1 MIMIRRAAAAT
12 QDRPPPAIVASM
24 PVPGWLRG
32 GVAEPASPAAQRV
45 SAGAPEDAALLAGA
59 AIGVLDALVRRDEPW
74 AGAWRQRLALTAA
87 AATAR
92 QAGRAEDE
100 AALRDAVLLTRA
112 GDDPGPGGAFV
123 LAWRRLTGRPAA
135 DLARE
140 ECLAAMLQEFGF
152 PRDPETAADLA
163 DELGRLGRS
172 EGAVQML
179 TGAFALADRFRLPR
193 FVGAWL
199 ADALLA
205 RRLGWAHA
213 LPLLGA
219 EMPAGD
225 GRRRRG
231 SAVEEASPDETPA
244 ERTRTLLAVQ
254 ARAALRAI
262 DLSTE
267 LSRRAERL
275 VAIVPKL
282 RAKGADAIVERLLNE
297 DALVASRGPTN
308 GMSDRALRR
317 LFDRLVS
324 SSAVREL
331 TGRPAFRIYGL

>member
-1 MIMIRRAAAAT
+1 MIMIRRPAAAT
-12 QDRPPPAIVASM
+12 QDRSPPAIAA

-32 GVAEPASPAAQRV
+32 GVAEPASPAAQGV
-45 SAGAPEDAALLAGA
+45 SAGAPEDVALLVGAALGA
-59 AIGVLDALVRRDEPW
+59 LDALVRRDEPW

-87 AATAR
+87 ASTAR

-123 LAWRRLTGRPAA
+123 LAWRRLTGRQVAA
-135 DLARE
+135 FVGEDN
-140 ECLAAMLQEFGF
+140 LAAMLEEFGCA
-152 PRDPETAADLA
+152 PEPETAADLA
-163 DELGRLGRS
+163 DGFGRLGQS
-172 EGAVQML
+172 DSAVELL
-179 TGAFALADRFRLPR
+179 TGAFTLADHARLPR

-213 LPLLGA
+213 LPLLGTEIA
-219 EMPAGD
+219 AGA

-244 ERTRTLLAVQ
+244 ERTRTLLAAQ

-267 LSRRAERL
+267 LGRRATRL
-275 VAIVPKL
+275 VSVAPKL
-282 RAKGADAIVERLLNE
+282 RAKGAEEIVERLLNE
-297 DALVASRGPTN
+297 DALVASRGAPTN

-317 LFDRLVS
+317 LFDRLVDLG
-324 SSAVREL
+324 AVREL
-331 TGRPAFRIYGL
+331 TGRPTFRIYGL